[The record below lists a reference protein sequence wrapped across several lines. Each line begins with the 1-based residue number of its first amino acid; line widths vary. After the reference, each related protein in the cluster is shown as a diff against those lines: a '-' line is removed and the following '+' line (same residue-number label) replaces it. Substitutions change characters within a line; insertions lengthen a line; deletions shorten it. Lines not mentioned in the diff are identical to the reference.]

1 MPSPPTPTTYNLLHL
16 ISPLYPLNPPTI
28 HTYIYCSYT
37 TPKIQEKKKKKR
49 VMTSHSNTPQ
59 WLIYALSSGFCAALN
74 GVFAKLTT
82 TQLTSTWATAIS
94 TALGGGGEEEGGKFV
109 IIVEGL
115 VRGVS
120 YLFSLFSSLSFY
132 FLKFNISESQI
143 LNSSSSSSTSSSTP
157 SCGVYSPMHSVWH
170 PVPSE

>member
-1 MPSPPTPTTYNLLHL
+1 MHAKPPFDYNLQTTASHL
-16 ISPLYPLNPPTI
+16 TSLSPQPSNDPYI
-28 HTYIYCSYT
+28 HTLGSQA
-37 TPKIQEKKKKKR
+37 TPIHNQGKKKKR
-49 VMTSHSNTPQ
+49 AMTSHSNTPQ

-94 TALGGGGEEEGGKFV
+94 TALGGGGEGEEGGKFV

-120 YLFSLFSSLSFY
+120 YLFSLFSFLSFY
-132 FLKFNISESQI
+132 FLKIQHF
-143 LNSSSSSSTSSSTP
+143 
-157 SCGVYSPMHSVWH
+157 
-170 PVPSE
+170 

>member
-1 MPSPPTPTTYNLLHL
+1 
-16 ISPLYPLNPPTI
+16 
-28 HTYIYCSYT
+28 
-37 TPKIQEKKKKKR
+37 
-49 VMTSHSNTPQ
+49 MTSHSNTPQ

-94 TALGGGGEEEGGKFV
+94 TALGGGGGEEEGGKFV

-120 YLFSLFSSLSFY
+120 SLFSLYFCYLFFFY
-132 FLKFNISESQI
+132 KDSTFLNLQIS
-143 LNSSSSSSTSSSTP
+143 NSSSSSLTSSSTP

>member
-1 MPSPPTPTTYNLLHL
+1 
-16 ISPLYPLNPPTI
+16 
-28 HTYIYCSYT
+28 
-37 TPKIQEKKKKKR
+37 
-49 VMTSHSNTPQ
+49 MTSHSNTPQ

-120 YLFSLFSSLSFY
+120 YLFSSFPFLSFY
-132 FLKFNISESQI
+132 FLKFNISEFTNI
-143 LNSSSSSSTSSSTP
+143 
-157 SCGVYSPMHSVWH
+157 
-170 PVPSE
+170 E

>member
-16 ISPLYPLNPPTI
+16 TSSPYPLNPPTI
-28 HTYIYCSYT
+28 HTNIPCSYT
-37 TPKIQEKKKKKR
+37 IPKNTRKEKKEA
-49 VMTSHSNTPQ
+49 MTSHSNTPQ

-120 YLFSLFSSLSFY
+120 YLFSLFSFVLFL
-132 FLKFNISESQI
+132 FLKFNISDLQI

>member
-1 MPSPPTPTTYNLLHL
+1 
-16 ISPLYPLNPPTI
+16 
-28 HTYIYCSYT
+28 
-37 TPKIQEKKKKKR
+37 
-49 VMTSHSNTPQ
+49 MTSHSNTPQ

-94 TALGGGGEEEGGKFV
+94 TALGGGGGEEEGGKFV

-120 YLFSLFSSLSFY
+120 FLFSLFFY
-132 FLKFNISESQI
+132 FLFLFPN
-143 LNSSSSSSTSSSTP
+143 STSLN
-157 SCGVYSPMHSVWH
+157 YKY
-170 PVPSE
+170 

>member
-1 MPSPPTPTTYNLLHL
+1 
-16 ISPLYPLNPPTI
+16 
-28 HTYIYCSYT
+28 
-37 TPKIQEKKKKKR
+37 
-49 VMTSHSNTPQ
+49 MTSHSNTPQ

-120 YLFSLFSSLSFY
+120 SHFFFIFRFVSFFLFQ
-132 FLKFNISESQI
+132 KFNISEIQI

>member
-1 MPSPPTPTTYNLLHL
+1 
-16 ISPLYPLNPPTI
+16 
-28 HTYIYCSYT
+28 
-37 TPKIQEKKKKKR
+37 
-49 VMTSHSNTPQ
+49 MTSHSNTPQ

-120 YLFSLFSSLSFY
+120 SFTFLSSFFLVKDST
-132 FLKFNISESQI
+132 FLKFTNIE
-143 LNSSSSSSTSSSTP
+143 
-157 SCGVYSPMHSVWH
+157 
-170 PVPSE
+170 

>member
-1 MPSPPTPTTYNLLHL
+1 MPSPPSTTTYNLLNL
-16 ISPLYPLNPPTI
+16 TSSPYPLNPPTI
-28 HTYIYCSYT
+28 HTYIHCSYT
-37 TPKIQEKKKKKR
+37 IPKNTRKEKKR
-49 VMTSHSNTPQ
+49 AMTSHSNTPQ

-94 TALGGGGEEEGGKFV
+94 TALGGGGEGEEGGKFV

-120 YLFSLFSSLSFY
+120 SLFSLFFVH
-132 FLKFNISESQI
+132 FLIFSKFNISEFTNI
-143 LNSSSSSSTSSSTP
+143 K
-157 SCGVYSPMHSVWH
+157 
-170 PVPSE
+170 

>member
-1 MPSPPTPTTYNLLHL
+1 MHAKPPFSYNLQPTASYLTSL
-16 ISPLYPLNPPTI
+16 SPQPSNNPYI
-28 HTYIYCSYT
+28 HTLGSTT
-37 TPKIQEKKKKKR
+37 TPIHDQEKRKKR
-49 VMTSHSNTPQ
+49 AMTSHSNTPQ

-120 YLFSLFSSLSFY
+120 SLFFFFYSFIF
-132 FLKFNISESQI
+132 FL
-143 LNSSSSSSTSSSTP
+143 
-157 SCGVYSPMHSVWH
+157 
-170 PVPSE
+170 

>member
-1 MPSPPTPTTYNLLHL
+1 
-16 ISPLYPLNPPTI
+16 
-28 HTYIYCSYT
+28 
-37 TPKIQEKKKKKR
+37 
-49 VMTSHSNTPQ
+49 MTSHSNTPQ

-120 YLFSLFSSLSFY
+120 SLFSFFFFFKNST
-132 FLKFNISESQI
+132 FLNLQI

-170 PVPSE
+170 PVPSG

>member
-1 MPSPPTPTTYNLLHL
+1 
-16 ISPLYPLNPPTI
+16 
-28 HTYIYCSYT
+28 
-37 TPKIQEKKKKKR
+37 
-49 VMTSHSNTPQ
+49 MTSHSNTPQ

-120 YLFSLFSSLSFY
+120 SLFYFFILSF
-132 FLKFNISESQI
+132 FFFKFNISELQI

>member
-16 ISPLYPLNPPTI
+16 ISPPNPLNPPTI
-28 HTYIYCSYT
+28 HTYTHEVVKLPPSI
-37 TPKIQEKKKKKR
+37 IKKR
-49 VMTSHSNTPQ
+49 KKRAMTSHSNTPQ

-120 YLFSLFSSLSFY
+120 SFFFLYLLIF
-132 FLKFNISESQI
+132 
-143 LNSSSSSSTSSSTP
+143 
-157 SCGVYSPMHSVWH
+157 
-170 PVPSE
+170 